1 MNLEQIREELE
12 ILEGIVLQKAI
23 DESDGTGRGIR
34 KALRDMKEEGY
45 NDEDFTLVNLIE
57 QAEDTLEWEL
67 YSFKPFN

>member
-34 KALRDMKEEGY
+34 KALRDMKEE
-45 NDEDFTLVNLIE
+45 
-57 QAEDTLEWEL
+57 
-67 YSFKPFN
+67 